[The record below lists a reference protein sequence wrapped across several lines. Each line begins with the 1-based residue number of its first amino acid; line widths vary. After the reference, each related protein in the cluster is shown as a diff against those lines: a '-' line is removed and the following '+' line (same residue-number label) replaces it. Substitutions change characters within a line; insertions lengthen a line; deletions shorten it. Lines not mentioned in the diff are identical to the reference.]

1 MGNSLKRIG
10 FFGGTFDP
18 IHLGHLNLAVE
29 IMEKRQLDE
38 VWFCPARV
46 NPFKQDEQA
55 TDAFQRLEMVKIA
68 IRDIPFFRAVDVEMS
83 REGPSYTYDTIVEL
97 QKKKEAQYSLILG
110 EDALQSFFRWHRV
123 VELVA
128 LVPLAIGSRAGAVN
142 LNTLEGPPSVLK
154 AIQAGLTVTRE
165 MDISATEVRHRLKSE
180 LICDHLVPK
189 EVLDYIKTN
198 HLYL

>member
-97 QKKKEAQYSLILG
+97 QKKKRLNIL
-110 EDALQSFFRWHRV
+110 LF
-123 VELVA
+123 
-128 LVPLAIGSRAGAVN
+128 LARMPCRAFSAGIGS
-142 LNTLEGPPSVLK
+142 LSW
-154 AIQAGLTVTRE
+154 
-165 MDISATEVRHRLKSE
+165 SRLF
-180 LICDHLVPK
+180 P
-189 EVLDYIKTN
+189 
-198 HLYL
+198 